1 MKVFLQSIFL
11 QLLLTP
17 YIGYR
22 GYQALPPKRWLRWPF
37 IGLLALELAIFL
49 FGFCFVKTLPDQ
61 LLIPIYY
68 ICNTWYIASLYLTM
82 ALLCIEV
89 LRFTHRR
96 WPWFP
101 H

>member
-22 GYQALPPKRWLRWPF
+22 GYQALPPKRWLRWSF
-37 IGLLALELAIFL
+37 IGLLVLELVIFL
-49 FGFCFVKTLPDQ
+49 FGFCFIKSLPDQ

-68 ICNTWYIASLYLTM
+68 ICNTWYIA
-82 ALLCIEV
+82 
-89 LRFTHRR
+89 
-96 WPWFP
+96 
-101 H
+101 

>member
-49 FGFCFVKTLPDQ
+49 FGFLLRQDLAGSAVDPD
-61 LLIPIYY
+61 LLH
-68 ICNTWYIASLYLTM
+68 L
-82 ALLCIEV
+82 
-89 LRFTHRR
+89 
-96 WPWFP
+96 
-101 H
+101 